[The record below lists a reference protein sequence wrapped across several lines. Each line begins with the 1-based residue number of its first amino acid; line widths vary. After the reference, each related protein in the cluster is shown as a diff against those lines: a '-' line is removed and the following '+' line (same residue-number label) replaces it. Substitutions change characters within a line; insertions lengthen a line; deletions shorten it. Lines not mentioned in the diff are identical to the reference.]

1 MFLITAKQHFLN
13 FIEAKWSLVCH
24 VLNKSALQHTPGPR
38 RYSGKSRITTCTST
52 QKHVITLWN
61 QASCWW
67 LTQTRPQTHTSA
79 ARDLSGILISS
90 SWEQWGSVRYAGEAA
105 NAPGGREEEVA
116 ESDTTTWSQWG
127 YRRLMIKAKGVH
139 GRQTHVCVEKTHGT
153 ARVGAFSFPKNLNW
167 SFAVKKDAGLG
178 FFFWDEHTQLSE

>member
-1 MFLITAKQHFLN
+1 MCSINQHSNTHQALADTAG
-13 FIEAKWSLVCH
+13 SLGLQLALPHKNMLSHCEIRLPVGGWPKH
-24 VLNKSALQHTPGPR
+24 AHRHILQLLGIYLEFSSAPLGS
-38 RYSGKSRITTCTST
+38 SG
-52 QKHVITLWN
+52 
-61 QASCWW
+61 
-67 LTQTRPQTHTSA
+67 
-79 ARDLSGILISS
+79 
-90 SWEQWGSVRYAGEAA
+90 GSVRYAGEAA

-153 ARVGAFSFPKNLNW
+153 ARVGDFSFPKNLNW

-178 FFFWDEHTQLSE
+178 FFLGGWTYTAEWIKTGKQNKVWTLNK